1 MLKIILLKDFFAKDL
16 RYSLKFKIDHLE
28 LLKSST
34 YACFMGLY
42 SKNYI

>member
-1 MLKIILLKDFFAKDL
+1 MLKINLLVYFFANNL

-28 LLKSST
+28 LVKSST